1 MAGTSQPFFWASRN
15 AWYINQV
22 GANGKRTKRKL
33 ADTKSEAFRIWKL
46 SIKAAS
52 RDASNP
58 LFLVVSGQWLEEQE
72 KRLDRDEVSPSWL
85 ERVSRT
91 IIKFNESNQDV
102 GCLDVTPALLNDWLV
117 GKSAN
122 YERTEF
128 ATIKQC
134 LTWAVAT
141 KRITAHSLVGM
152 KLASMQRRDRILSLA
167 EHNNLCRNSS
177 RPFKQ
182 LLRFAW
188 MTGSRPGELRLLRWE
203 QISADLSRAVLREHK
218 THRKSSKPR
227 SIYFPPLA
235 QRLLRKYKKTCA
247 TGFVFL
253 NSRGKPWTSNA
264 VVQRMQQLRE
274 DTGIDA
280 VAYNYRHTW
289 ITRAIMSGV
298 DIATVAELSG
308 HSSIAMIER
317 VYGHLGQHA
326 PHLAAASAK
335 VK

>member
-22 GANGKRTKRKL
+22 GKNGKRTKRKL

-46 SIKAAS
+46 SLKAAT

-58 LFLVVSGQWLEEQE
+58 LFLTISGEWISEQV
-72 KRLDRDEVSPSWL
+72 KRTDRDEVSENWL
-85 ERVSRT
+85 QRVTRT
-91 IIKFNESNQDV
+91 IEKFNLANQGV
-102 GCLDVTPALLNDWLV
+102 GCLDVTPSLLGEWIK

-134 LTWAVAT
+134 LNWAVST
-141 KRITAHSLVGM
+141 KRIGAHSLTGL
-152 KLASMQRRDRILSLA
+152 KLASMQRRERILSLE
-167 EHNNLCRNSS
+167 EHNKLCRHSS

-203 QISADLSRAVLREHK
+203 QISNDLSRAVLREHK
-218 THRKSSKPR
+218 THRKSRKPR

-235 QRLLRKYKKTCA
+235 QKLLRKYKKTCE

-274 DTGIDA
+274 DTGIEA

-289 ITRAIMSGV
+289 ITRAMIADV
-298 DIATVAELSG
+298 DAATIAELSG

-326 PHLAAASAK
+326 PHLAKAAAK
-335 VK
+335 IK

>member
-1 MAGTSQPFFWASRN
+1 MAGTSQPYYWSERN

-22 GANGKRTKRKL
+22 GKNGKRTKRKL

-46 SIKAAS
+46 SLKAAAN
-52 RDASNP
+52 DASNP
-58 LFLVVSGQWLEEQE
+58 LFLTISNEWVRTQI
-72 KRLDRDEVSPSWL
+72 KRADRDEVSEDWL
-85 ERVSRT
+85 QRVTRT
-91 IIKFNESNQDV
+91 IEKFNLANHGI
-102 GCLDVTPALLNDWLV
+102 GCLDVTPSILGEWIQ

-122 YERTEF
+122 YECTEF

-134 LTWAVAT
+134 LAWAVAT
-141 KRITAHSLVGM
+141 KRIAAHSLAGL
-152 KLASMQRRDRILSLA
+152 KLASMQRRDRILSLE
-167 EHNNLCRNSS
+167 EHNQLCRHST

-182 LLRFAW
+182 LLRFSW
-188 MTGSRPGELRLLRWE
+188 MTGSRPGELRLLKWE

-218 THRKSSKPR
+218 THRKSGKSR
-227 SIYFPPLA
+227 SIYFPPIA
-235 QRLLRKYKKTCA
+235 QKLLRKYKKTFA

-274 DTGIDA
+274 DTGIEA

-289 ITRAIMSGV
+289 ITRAILAGV

-326 PHLAAASAK
+326 PHLATAAAK